1 LRERDVGLGYKTCTT
16 QETSSFSKAIKRNY
30 PKAFSERYHLGYSG
44 YFDAFELKIHL
55 PYVTAI

>member
-1 LRERDVGLGYKTCTT
+1 MGLGYKTCTT